1 MAEQQDG
8 PVMLVATEALRP
20 PKLRI
25 GRLGNNITLPRT
37 VPAAALFAG
46 GFGALLA
53 MGLFTIV
60 VGWSI
65 ASVAY
70 SATIGAIIGVALVT
84 YSPLRGESL
93 LRWLGLKI
101 RSSRNRSRYMEGA
114 PVRLAVG
121 ICYIPAPNQGAVRM
135 RAGAV
140 QVRPGLF
147 DERGTRHRE
156 SRRVLPS
163 WFVEQVRAANP
174 DPFATGRPSGPKLS
188 PGSRLEAYRSA
199 AAERTIPENY
209 VPPTSSGVRR
219 FGRWEQDRSLLQSMY
234 ADASQPLTVFDD
246 GVDSIPGS
254 EPGAEPD

>member
-1 MAEQQDG
+1 MADQNDG
-8 PVMLVATEALRP
+8 PLMLVATEALRP

-46 GFGALLA
+46 GFGALLGVA
-53 MGLFTIV
+53 LFTVI
-60 VGWSI
+60 VGWTV

-70 SATIGAIIGVALVT
+70 SATIGGIIGVALVT

-101 RSSRNRSRYMEGA
+101 KSSRNRVRYVEGS

-121 ICYIPAPNQGAVRM
+121 TCYIPAPNQGAIRL

-174 DPFATGRPSGPKLS
+174 DPFATLPPTGPKMS
-188 PGSRLEAYRSA
+188 PGSRLEAYRA
-199 AAERTIPENY
+199 VAAERAVPENY
-209 VPPTSSGVRR
+209 VPPSSSSARR
-219 FGRWEQDRSLLQSMY
+219 FGRWEQDRATLQSMY
-234 ADASQPLTVFDD
+234 GAATPFDEDAESALDD
-246 GVDSIPGS
+246 TAP
-254 EPGAEPD
+254 PA

>member
-1 MAEQQDG
+1 MADQHDG
-8 PVMLVATEALRP
+8 PLMLVATEALRP

-37 VPAAALFAG
+37 VPAVALFAG
-46 GFGALLA
+46 ASGALLGVA
-53 MGLFTIV
+53 LFTVI
-60 VGWSI
+60 VGWTV

-70 SATIGAIIGVALVT
+70 SATIGGVIGVALVT

-101 RSSRNRSRYMEGA
+101 RSSRKRTRYMAGS

-121 ICYIPAPNQGAVRM
+121 ICYIPTPNQGALRL

-163 WFVEQVRAANP
+163 WFVEQVNAANP
-174 DPFATGRPSGPKLS
+174 DPFAAASPSGTRS
-188 PGSRLEAYRSA
+188 TPGSRLEAYRA
-199 AAERTIPENY
+199 VAGERAVPENY
-209 VPPTSSGVRR
+209 VPPTSSPTRR
-219 FGRWEQDRSLLQSMY
+219 FGRWEQDRATLQSMY
-234 ADASQPLTVFDD
+234 DATSPSLDD
-246 GVDSIPGS
+246 GVSD
-254 EPGAEPD
+254 PDDAPSS